1 MHEEKWRFGYVT
13 ARTHKNIFSYKR
25 RPNKPLKKRQRKR
38 KTLANS
44 SSAFHSV
51 HFEMG
56 LIHFDGDRNRWLIC
70 AFFFFF
76 FYLHTPDTV
85 HTLWPWF
92 TIFHCNVFQ
101 HESVMLNVA
110 WFSGGPAVLQIT
122 LVCVTFKI
130 WLFSYLKVNWF
141 RCLIKDQIRLGG
153 DLPPKRPH
161 GCWDEKYV
169 NIFFILFF
177 SSIFIYQTSETW
189 LHTFCF

>member
-1 MHEEKWRFGYVT
+1 M
-13 ARTHKNIFSYKR
+13 
-25 RPNKPLKKRQRKR
+25 
-38 KTLANS
+38 ANLC
-44 SSAFHSV
+44 F
-51 HFEMG
+51 
-56 LIHFDGDRNRWLIC
+56 L
-70 AFFFFF
+70 FFF

-169 NIFFILFF
+169 NIFFIFYFF
-177 SSIFIYQTSETW
+177 PPSSYIRLQRPDCTHFVFNLCGTQWGVTVYKCSRYSIIA
-189 LHTFCF
+189 